1 MDTTCGVF
9 FRDSSRYKV
18 SSYPW
23 DISSI
28 SFYRAANPKRIE
40 GKSSGNFIW
49 EKKKELA
56 VRQQRRN
63 KPPERLRWELAQS
76 QGAVTF
82 LEHLKY

>member
-28 SFYRAANPKRIE
+28 SFYRAVNPKRIE
-40 GKSSGNFIW
+40 DKSSGNFIW
-49 EKKKELA
+49 EKKKESA
-56 VRQQRRN
+56 VRRQRRN
-63 KPPERLRWELAQS
+63 KPPERLRWEHAQS